1 MIRLKV
7 RDYSIDVARGIAC
20 ALVVIGHVPST
31 PVFVHTW
38 IYSFHM
44 PLFYIISG
52 IVLNTSDSFKIFFK
66 KRIKGLL
73 IPYFALNLLVWTIET
88 LIKIIQSLAVSHPID
103 YNQFLVG
110 LAGTLIGYRLTDY
123 YYILWFVISLFFALL
138 ISYWIIKFVKN
149 KWKIGIIGI
158 LQIIS
163 NSLLWMKVR
172 GLPLS
177 LDVVPLAT
185 GYVLIGFSC
194 MRLVKRIPG
203 QFNWLGVPLIMIN
216 AVLAYL
222 CSHQNGDVDFYNC
235 QTGGVLLPILNSI
248 IGCMGILMI
257 SKLIQRNRVLEFFS
271 ANSLVF
277 YAFQNKI
284 FIPIF
289 NKGISYV
296 NRVVFSNKFVAV
308 EWIIVSIGTMIA
320 LSCVSCIINRI
331 IPWIAGVDSY
341 RFKLRK

>member
-1 MIRLKV
+1 MRDW
-7 RDYSIDVARGIAC
+7 DYSIDVARGIAC

-31 PVFVHTW
+31 PGIVHTW

-52 IVLNTSDSFKIFFK
+52 MVLNTNDPFKAFFK

-73 IPYFALNLLVWTIET
+73 IPYFALNLLVWITET
-88 LIKIIQSLAVSHPID
+88 LIKTILSLAVSQALD
-103 YNQFLVG
+103 FKQFLVG
-110 LAGTLIGYRLTDY
+110 LVGALIGYRLTDY

-138 ISYWIIKFVKN
+138 ISQWIIQLVKN
-149 KWKIGIIGI
+149 ERRIGVIGI
-158 LQIIS
+158 LLIIS

-185 GYVLIGFSC
+185 GYVLIGFSGK
-194 MRLVKRIPG
+194 RLVKGIQG
-203 QFNWLGVPLIMIN
+203 QFNWLGIPLIMIN
-216 AVLAYL
+216 AGLAYL
-222 CSHQNGDVDFYNC
+222 CSRQNGDVDLYNC
-235 QTGGVLLPILNSI
+235 QTGGLLLPILNSI

-257 SKLIQRNRVLEFFS
+257 SKLIQRNRLLEFFS
-271 ANSLVF
+271 ANSLAF

-289 NKGISYV
+289 DKGISYV
-296 NRVVFSNKFVAV
+296 NRVVFSNKFATV

-320 LSCVSCIINRI
+320 LSSVSCIINRLF
-331 IPWIAGVDSY
+331 PWAVGVNIY
-341 RFKLRK
+341 RHKLRK